1 LYIFGCTEDS
11 CGSKPGSWKALR
23 CQLSPPPPS
32 PADVIT
38 DDDENSKRLPTPN
51 QHLKQQHPLP
61 IKKQPSNDW
70 GLGDNGTDGNDA
82 FDFSELD
89 TALKS
94 AHDKPSTV
102 PHHHHHKSSNKASG
116 NNTKAKNQSQLQQQ
130 QYPQPYAAKLR
141 HSLPG
146 FYLYADTEPTSSTTT
161 ITQHLQHHNQQP
173 SNDKKNDNIDA
184 HIRDLLTRYE
194 AEEGPL
200 SATLQNDSIIDNND
214 EDSIIIQGDAL
225 DKSATASSSGSNALK
240 QQVEVWSGEKYEEDA
255 VLGAEGRRAIAA
267 AYLAFSKRLTRVPDQ
282 CARYWFNGTPLWPT
296 TPIHRHTSGTSNNN
310 NDIDNDNDDN
320 DKEGG
325 VCGVCGR
332 ERVFE
337 MQLMSPVVAAIEEV
351 AGWMEVDLVGSLPG
365 EEKGKT
371 KGVIPDG
378 WEWVTIG
385 VWACPQSCSSG
396 GGCWVEEEVCICN
409 D

>member
-1 LYIFGCTEDS
+1 MYIFGCTEDS

-23 CQLSPPPPS
+23 CQLSLPPPA
-32 PADVIT
+32 PAVVIT
-38 DDDENSKRLPTPN
+38 DDDENSKILPTPN

-61 IKKQPSNDW
+61 PKKQPSNDW
-70 GLGDNGTDGNDA
+70 GLGDNRTDGDDA

-94 AHDKPSTV
+94 AQDKPSTI
-102 PHHHHHKSSNKASG
+102 PHCHQHKSSNNKASR
-116 NNTKAKNQSQLQQQ
+116 NTTTKAYNQSQQQ
-130 QYPQPYAAKLR
+130 QYPQPYTAKLK

-146 FYLYADTEPTSSTTT
+146 FYLYADTEPTSSITT
-161 ITQHLQHHNQQP
+161 ITQHYEHHNQQP
-173 SNDKKNDNIDA
+173 SNDKKDDNIEA

-194 AEEGPL
+194 AEEGAL
-200 SATLQNDSIIDNND
+200 SATLQNNIIINNND
-214 EDSIIIQGDAL
+214 DEASIIIQGDAL
-225 DKSATASSSGSNALK
+225 DIAATASSNSSNALK

-282 CARYWFNGTPLWPT
+282 CARYWFNGNPLWPT
-296 TPIHRHTSGTSNNN
+296 AHIHRHNNDSSSNNN
-310 NDIDNDNDDN
+310 NDGDDE

-325 VCGVCGR
+325 VCGGCGR
-332 ERVFE
+332 ARVFE

-351 AGWMEVDLVGSLPG
+351 AGWMEVDLVASLPG

-385 VWACPQSCSSG
+385 VWTCPQSCSSSD
-396 GGCWVEEEVCICN
+396 GCWVEEEVCICN